1 MAIEITARKRAAQGT
16 GASRRLRRMG
26 KVPGIIYGG
35 EQGPVNIELDH
46 QELFLNLRNE
56 RFHASILSLDVAGAK
71 EQVLLRALNM
81 HPYKLQVQHIDF
93 QRVVKNRKIHMKVPL
108 HFVNADQ
115 SPGVKEQGGVVN
127 HVLNELDVVC
137 LPDDLPEYIEV
148 DLGSLAVGHSLH
160 VRAVALPKGVE
171 LTLHKDEDPVMATV
185 VVPALIT
192 EEEETAAADAVVS
205 AADVPAIE
213 QAVPVEGEAPAEGD
227 RTAAKGAADRTAAK
241 GAADKAAAKV
251 ADKAGDK
258 ADKKDKK

>member
-26 KVPGIIYGG
+26 KVPGIVYGG
-35 EQGPVNIELDH
+35 EQGPLNIELDH
-46 QELFLNLRNE
+46 QELALNLRNE

-93 QRVVKNRKIHMKVPL
+93 QRVVKNKKIHMKVPL
-108 HFVNADQ
+108 HFVNADK

-137 LPDDLPEYIEV
+137 LPDDLPEFIEV
-148 DLGSLAVGHSLH
+148 DLGNLAVGHSLH

-192 EEEETAAADAVVS
+192 EEEETAAAEVVS
-205 AADVPAIE
+205 AADVPATE
-213 QAVPVEGEAPAEGD
+213 QAAPVEGEVPAEGD
-227 RTAAKGAADRTAAK
+227 KPGAK
-241 GAADKAAAKV
+241 GAADKTGAKGAADKTAAKV
-251 ADKAGDK
+251 VDKAGDK